1 MHHAT
6 MGAWIENEG
15 TNEEAEILLLRRR
28 DDAQERSIERGEH
41 CTSII
46 ILSAFAGIIIVHLT
60 LRCHSRSVVASI
72 RRGSRRWRI
81 SPVSSEHTRRPRSP
95 SSSTT
100 ADSRE
105 EKPVP
110 HLNHPNVE
118 SGPPTLPQG
127 TLENVRWHETEFHHQ
142 SSAPSIF
149 FFSHFS
155 FLPSLACDRP
165 H

>member
-1 MHHAT
+1 MHHVM
-6 MGAWIENEG
+6 MGAWIVENEG

-28 DDAQERSIERGEH
+28 DDAQERSIERA
-41 CTSII
+41 SIVRQLSSCPLSQVSSSCI
-46 ILSAFAGIIIVHLT
+46 SLCVVILA
-60 LRCHSRSVVASI
+60 RSSSI

-118 SGPPTLPQG
+118 SGPPTPPQG